1 MNAGAADTPTPR
13 RRAHASMVSPIPIRA
28 TRFKP
33 VGAQKQSATRRRNRS
48 PGLIPGNRR
57 RRVNVGTRS
66 AAEDFSGRPLNAA
79 TTSCATT
86 LRLWRPRGICEQ
98 PLTLQRKRGLSM
110 GGCVTGHGFI
120 VARNG
125 YPMRCHQRHCI
136 VWWRIDAPDDRHRG
150 QVSPR
155 RPHHP
160 TVGDARTGAAA
171 GAVRRLYGNC
181 RAALWRRTAVW

>member
-1 MNAGAADTPTPR
+1 
-13 RRAHASMVSPIPIRA
+13 MVSPIPIRA

-66 AAEDFSGRPLNAA
+66 AAGDFSGRPLERGHGE
-79 TTSCATT
+79 
-86 LRLWRPRGICEQ
+86 LRDDIAFLEVSVVTANRRSRRSGNV
-98 PLTLQRKRGLSM
+98 
-110 GGCVTGHGFI
+110 GGCVAGHGFI

-125 YPMRCHQRHCI
+125 YPMRCHQRHF
-136 VWWRIDAPDDRHRG
+136 VGWWRIDAPDDRHRG
-150 QVSPR
+150 RVSPR

-160 TVGDARTGAAA
+160 TVVHARTGAAA
-171 GAVRRLYGNC
+171 GAVRRLCGNC
-181 RAALWRRTAVW
+181 RAASWRRTAVW

>member
-1 MNAGAADTPTPR
+1 VNAGAADTPTPR

-48 PGLIPGNRR
+48 PGLINRR

-66 AAEDFSGRPLNAA
+66 AAEDFSGLPLERGTA
-79 TTSCATT
+79 SCATT

-98 PLTLQRKRGLSM
+98 PLMLQRKRGLSM

-125 YPMRCHQRHCI
+125 YPMRCHQRHF
-136 VWWRIDAPDDRHRG
+136 VGWWRIDAPDDRHRG
-150 QVSPR
+150 RVSPR

-160 TVGDARTGAAA
+160 TVGHARTGAAA
-171 GAVRRLYGNC
+171 GAVRRLCGNC
-181 RAALWRRTAVW
+181 RAASWRRTAVW